1 MNYARQLLDA
11 YPDIVS
17 VGVLAGCR
25 RQLSLESAERGR
37 GSNSPGGKRKRL
49 PSKTFLVLP
58 YRQQDRLTVI

>member
-1 MNYARQLLDA
+1 MNYARQLLDV
-11 YPDIVS
+11 YPDTAN

-49 PSKTFLVLP
+49 LSKAFWSCQTGSKIV
-58 YRQQDRLTVI
+58 